1 MDDQTA
7 AIAFLSD
14 PATHAADRPVQ
25 TIQTHI
31 SHIFLTGPLAFKLKR
46 ALRLPYA
53 DFSTPD
59 LRLAACEKELALNR
73 RTAPD
78 LYQRIRRITTRAGG
92 GLEFDGPGRL
102 VDAVV
107 QMRRF
112 EQRDL
117 FDRMAQDGRL
127 DAALMA
133 DTARRIA
140 AFHQGAP
147 VIETDRGAEAMA
159 AVLDINLAGFAA
171 GKVFAPAQVQVLD
184 GLCRQALARHA
195 ALLDRRAAQGRLRRC
210 HGDLHLRNICLLD
223 GRPRLFDCIEFND
236 ELASCDMLYDLAFLL
251 MDLCHRGLGD
261 LGNLVMNRYL
271 DITGDDEGFVL
282 LPFFMAVR
290 ASVRAHV
297 IATGAETGTG
307 AEAEAR
313 AYHDLALSLLR
324 PPSLPQAR
332 PQLVAIG
339 GRSGTG
345 KTTIADMLAPR
356 LGPAP
361 GARVIESD
369 RIRKA
374 LHGVPA
380 DSPLPEAAYRAQVS
394 AHVYDQMIRRAELIL
409 SGGGMVVA
417 DAVFERASNRQDIA
431 DCAAR
436 AGAPFLG
443 IWLQAPA
450 EVLHSRVAAR
460 RGGPSDAT
468 TDILARQLRR
478 DPGDITWQCLDAG
491 RAPEQGCA
499 HILALLNGA
508 P

>member
-7 AIAFLSD
+7 TIAFLSD
-14 PATHAADRPVQ
+14 PAIHDTNRPVQ
-25 TIQTHI
+25 TLQTHI
-31 SHIFLTGPLAFKLKR
+31 SHIFLTGQLAFKLKR
-46 ALRLPYA
+46 AVRLPYA

-78 LYQRIRRITTRAGG
+78 LYQRIRRITMRADG

-117 FDRMAQDGRL
+117 FDHMAQDGRL
-127 DAALMA
+127 DPALMN

-140 AFHQGAP
+140 AFHQNAP
-147 VIETDRGAEAMA
+147 VIATDRGAGAMA
-159 AVLDINLAGFAA
+159 TVLDINLAGFAA
-171 GKVFAPAQVQVLD
+171 GKLFSPAQVRSLD
-184 GLCRQALARHA
+184 GLCRQTLACHA

-223 GRPRLFDCIEFND
+223 GQPCLFDCIEFND
-236 ELASCDMLYDLAFLL
+236 ELASCDILYDLAFLL
-251 MDLCHRGLGD
+251 MDLWHRGLGD

-297 IATGAETGTG
+297 IATGTG

-324 PPSLPQAR
+324 PGRA
-332 PQLVAIG
+332 QLVAIG

-374 LHGVPA
+374 LHGVPDEA
-380 DSPLPEAAYRAQVS
+380 RQPEAAYREQVS
-394 AHVYDQMIRRAELIL
+394 AQVYDQMIRRAGLIL

-417 DAVFERASNRQDIA
+417 DAVFERATDRRTIA
-431 DCAAR
+431 DCAER
-436 AGAPFLG
+436 SGAPFLG

-450 EVLHSRVAAR
+450 AVLHSRVAAR

-478 DPGDITWQCLDAG
+478 DPGDITWHCLDAS
-491 RAPEQGCA
+491 RPPEQSCA
-499 HILALLNGA
+499 HILALLKGT